1 MGSEI
6 YDVKVTLI
14 GNDDSMV
21 VVSYATKVSSK
32 KNKDTSTTLTFDGDV
47 NTSAKNT
54 GGTISIERLA
64 WPQDVDEAIR
74 LESLLESENIKSVVC
89 SGRAYTVNGESYD
102 KKTIGT
108 NVTVTS
114 DEDEWSPSDGVTQK
128 LELAVNKLERQN
140 LVK

>member
-6 YDVKVTLI
+6 YDVKVTI
-14 GNDDSMV
+14 GNDEDSIV
-21 VVSYATKVSSK
+21 LAYATKVTSK

-64 WPQDVDEAIR
+64 WPANVEEAIR
-74 LESLLESENIKSVVC
+74 LETLLEADVIKSVTC
-89 SGRAYTVNGESYD
+89 SGRAYTANGDPYI
-102 KKTIGT
+102 KQIIGT

-114 DEDEWSPSDGVTQK
+114 DEDEWSPADGVTQK
-128 LELAVNKLERQN
+128 LELAVNRLQRISE
-140 LVK
+140 

>member
-6 YDVKVTLI
+6 YDVKITI
-14 GNDDSMV
+14 GTATDSV
-21 VVSYATKVSSK
+21 VLAYATKVTNK

-64 WPQDVDEAIR
+64 WPSDVEEAKLLENI
-74 LESLLESENIKSVVC
+74 LESDLIKTIVC
-89 SGRAYTVNGESYD
+89 SGTAYTVNGDMYT
-102 KKTIGT
+102 KQVIGT

-128 LELAVNKLERQN
+128 LEVAVNRLERKN
-140 LVK
+140 E

>member
-6 YDVKVTLI
+6 YDVKITIDGLVLAF
-14 GNDDSMV
+14 
-21 VVSYATKVSSK
+21 ATKVSSK

-64 WPQDVDEAIR
+64 WPYSVDEAKQ
-74 LESLLESENIKSVVC
+74 LEELLESDLIKTIVC
-89 SGRAYTVNGESYD
+89 SGKAYTANGDPYN
-102 KKTIGT
+102 KQILGT

-128 LELAVNKLERQN
+128 LELAVNN
-140 LVK
+140 LQRINE

>member
-6 YDVKVTLI
+6 YDVKVTI
-14 GNDDSMV
+14 GTDDSNV
-21 VVSYATKVSSK
+21 VLAYATKVSNK

-54 GGTISIERLA
+54 GGTITIERLA
-64 WPQDVDEAIR
+64 WPTDVNEAILLEEI
-74 LESLLESENIKSVVC
+74 LESDLIKSVTC
-89 SGRAYTVNGESYD
+89 TGRAYTVNGDVYT
-102 KKTIGT
+102 KQVIGT

-128 LELAVNKLERQN
+128 LELAVNRLQRINE
-140 LVK
+140 

>member
-6 YDVKVTLI
+6 YDVKVTI
-14 GNDDSMV
+14 GTATDSV
-21 VVSYATKVSSK
+21 VLAYATKVSSK

-64 WPQDVDEAIR
+64 WPNDVEEAKLLENI
-74 LESLLESENIKSVVC
+74 LESDLIKTIVC
-89 SGRAYTVNGESYD
+89 SGTAYTVNGDVYT
-102 KKTIGT
+102 KQIIGT

-128 LELAVNKLERQN
+128 LELAVNRLQRINE
-140 LVK
+140 

>member
-6 YDVKVTLI
+6 YDVKVSI
-14 GNDDSMV
+14 GNDDDSIV
-21 VVSYATKVSSK
+21 LAYATKVSSK

-64 WPQDVDEAIR
+64 WPQNVDEASR
-74 LESLLESENIKSVVC
+74 LEELLEADLIKSVVC
-89 SGRAYTVNGESYD
+89 SGRAYTANGDAYT
-102 KKTIGT
+102 KRIIGT
-108 NVTVTS
+108 NVTVTT

-140 LVK
+140 E

>member
-6 YDVKVTLI
+6 YDVKITI
-14 GNDDSMV
+14 GTATDSV
-21 VVSYATKVSSK
+21 VLAYATKVSSK

-64 WPQDVDEAIR
+64 WPTDVEEAIR
-74 LESLLESENIKSVVC
+74 LESILESDLITSVIC
-89 SGRAYTVNGESYD
+89 SGRAYTVNGDPYN
-102 KKTIGT
+102 KQIIGT

-128 LELAVNKLERQN
+128 LELAVNKLQRINE
-140 LVK
+140 

>member
-6 YDVKVTLI
+6 FDVKVTI
-14 GNDDSMV
+14 GNDDDNV
-21 VVSYATKVSSK
+21 VLAYATKVTSK
-32 KNKDTSTTLTFDGDV
+32 KNKDSSTTLTFDGDV

-64 WPQDVDEAIR
+64 WPTSVEEAVR
-74 LESLLESENIKSVVC
+74 LETILEADVIKSVTC
-89 SGRAYTVNGESYD
+89 SGRAYTANGEAYT
-102 KKTIGT
+102 KQIIGT

-128 LELAVNKLERQN
+128 LELSVNKLQRLNE
-140 LVK
+140 

>member
-6 YDVKVTLI
+6 YDVKITI
-14 GNDDSMV
+14 GTATDSV
-21 VVSYATKVSSK
+21 VLAYATKVSSK

-64 WPQDVDEAIR
+64 WPTDVEEAKR
-74 LESLLESENIKSVVC
+74 LESILESDLITSVVC
-89 SGRAYTVNGESYD
+89 SGRAYTVNGDPYN
-102 KKTIGT
+102 KQIIGT

-128 LELAVNKLERQN
+128 LELAVNKLQRINE
-140 LVK
+140 

>member
-6 YDVKVTLI
+6 YDVKVTI
-14 GNDDSMV
+14 GNDTDNV
-21 VVSYATKVSSK
+21 VLAYATKVSSK

-64 WPQDVDEAIR
+64 WPSSVEEAVR
-74 LESLLESENIKSVVC
+74 LETLLEADLIKSVTC
-89 SGRAYTVNGESYD
+89 SGRAYTANGDPYI
-102 KKTIGT
+102 KQIIGT

-128 LELAVNKLERQN
+128 LELAVNKLQRINE
-140 LVK
+140 

>member
-6 YDVKVTLI
+6 YDVKVTI
-14 GNDDSMV
+14 GNDEDNIV
-21 VVSYATKVSSK
+21 LAYATKVTSK

-64 WPQDVDEAIR
+64 WPANVEEAVR
-74 LESLLESENIKSVVC
+74 LETLLEADVIKSVTC
-89 SGRAYTVNGESYD
+89 SGRAYTVNGDVYT
-102 KKTIGT
+102 KQVIGT

-128 LELAVNKLERQN
+128 LELAVNKLQRINE
-140 LVK
+140 

>member
-6 YDVKVTLI
+6 YNVKITI
-14 GNDDSMV
+14 GTATNSV
-21 VVSYATKVSSK
+21 VLAFATKVSSK
-32 KNKDTSTTLTFDGDV
+32 KNKDTSAKLTFDGDV

-64 WPQDVDEAIR
+64 WPMDVEEAILLEEI
-74 LESLLESENIKSVVC
+74 LESDLIKSITC
-89 SGRAYTVNGESYD
+89 TGRTYTVNGDPYT
-102 KKTIGT
+102 KQIIGS

-128 LELAVNKLERQN
+128 LELAVNKLQRINE
-140 LVK
+140 

>member
-6 YDVKVTLI
+6 YDVKVTI
-14 GNDDSMV
+14 GTATNSV
-21 VVSYATKVSSK
+21 VLAYATKVSSK

-64 WPQDVDEAIR
+64 WPTDVNEAILLEEI
-74 LESLLESENIKSVVC
+74 LESDLIKSVTC
-89 SGRAYTVNGESYD
+89 TGRAYTVNGDVYT
-102 KKTIGT
+102 KQVIGT

-128 LELAVNKLERQN
+128 LELAVNRLQRINE
-140 LVK
+140 

>member
-6 YDVKVTLI
+6 YDVKITIDGLVLAF
-14 GNDDSMV
+14 
-21 VVSYATKVSSK
+21 ATKVSSK
-32 KNKDTSTTLTFDGDV
+32 KNKDSSTTLTFDGDV

-64 WPQDVDEAIR
+64 WPYSVDEAKR
-74 LESLLESENIKSVVC
+74 LEELLESDLIKTIVC
-89 SGRAYTVNGESYD
+89 SGKAYTANGDPYN
-102 KKTIGT
+102 KQIIGT

-128 LELAVNKLERQN
+128 LELAVNN
-140 LVK
+140 LQRINE

>member
-6 YDVKVTLI
+6 YDVKVTI
-14 GNDDSMV
+14 GNDTDNIV
-21 VVSYATKVSSK
+21 LAYATKVSSK

-64 WPQDVDEAIR
+64 WPSSVEEAVR
-74 LESLLESENIKSVVC
+74 LETLLEADLIKSVTC
-89 SGRAYTVNGESYD
+89 SGRAYTANGDSYI
-102 KKTIGT
+102 KQIIGT

-128 LELAVNKLERQN
+128 LELAVNRLQRINE
-140 LVK
+140 

>member
-6 YDVKVTLI
+6 YDVKVTI
-14 GNDDSMV
+14 GNDRSNV
-21 VVSYATKVSSK
+21 VLAYATKVSSK
-32 KNKDTSTTLTFDGDV
+32 KNKDSSTTLTFDGDV

-64 WPQDVDEAIR
+64 WPATVEEAVR
-74 LESLLESENIKSVVC
+74 LESLLESDIIKSVVC
-89 SGRAYTVNGESYD
+89 SGRAYTANGDEYI
-102 KKTIGT
+102 KKIIGT

-128 LELAVNKLERQN
+128 LELAVNKLQRINE
-140 LVK
+140 

>member
-6 YDVKVTLI
+6 YDVKITI
-14 GNDDSMV
+14 GTATDSV
-21 VVSYATKVSSK
+21 LLAYATKVSSK

-64 WPQDVDEAIR
+64 WPTDVEEAIR
-74 LESLLESENIKSVVC
+74 LESILESDLITSVVC
-89 SGRAYTVNGESYD
+89 SGRAYTVNGDSYN
-102 KKTIGT
+102 KQIIGT

-128 LELAVNKLERQN
+128 LELAVNKLQRINE
-140 LVK
+140 

>member
-6 YDVKVTLI
+6 YDVKITI
-14 GNDDSMV
+14 GTATDSV
-21 VVSYATKVSSK
+21 VLAYATKVTNK

-64 WPQDVDEAIR
+64 WPMDVEEAK
-74 LESLLESENIKSVVC
+74 LLETILEADLIKSVTC
-89 SGRAYTVNGESYD
+89 SGRAYTVNGDVYT
-102 KKTIGT
+102 KQIIGT

-128 LELAVNKLERQN
+128 LELAVNRLQRINE
-140 LVK
+140 